1 MWVNQRDNFLIC
13 SYLNMKYTRK
23 SKKGGVRIASE
34 DMNRN
39 QALSFFLNNS
49 SFSVLTNSSIS
60 CITLL
65 VTLNDGVNSPYR
77 ILRPVGFD
85 QQVKKILLKVFITA
99 DISDW
104 YTIEG
109 RGNFSGIEVTSKED
123 FQKEIDIQREIYRKS
138 FFSDVSL
145 LEGMCPHI
153 INWHHCEQNENTVQL
168 LRKLI
173 GLTPIEQQSLNQILD
188 GGSIGNNQISF
199 IVMEFME
206 EYQVAS
212 DVFQDVDEEGKIRPY
227 DEKQHIL
234 LDLLQFE
241 FQRLN
246 SYGYKHGDAHFGNVM
261 IHQDYDYLYSSLK
274 GRTLIIDYGRT
285 EERPKPYNINI
296 VDNNLERFRNE
307 PWGISQNYLIDIDKF
322 NAMYQE
328 KLQNMQHFYQDLGGY
343 LQDFIGYPNDRSYN
357 SIRNVLEE
365 IINNNPEMYFGGNNK
380 KQSIFKTPP
389 KIFISNLK
397 ALFNHEANGEIKGD
411 IIKKK
416 RSKTRIR
423 RNNIRRYNIRRNNP
437 NVVKLMTTRN
447 RKRRGKHNLTL
458 KMKK

>member
-1 MWVNQRDNFLIC
+1 
-13 SYLNMKYTRK
+13 MK
-23 SKKGGVRIASE
+23 A
-34 DMNRN
+34 
-39 QALSFFLNNS
+39 QLF
-49 SFSVLTNSSIS
+49 
-60 CITLL
+60 
-65 VTLNDGVNSPYR
+65 R
-77 ILRPVGFD
+77 ILL
-85 QQVKKILLKVFITA
+85 KILLKVFITA

-234 LDLLQFE
+234 LDLFLFWFLLE
-241 FQRLN
+241 
-246 SYGYKHGDAHFGNVM
+246 M
-261 IHQDYDYLYSSLK
+261 IL
-274 GRTLIIDYGRT
+274 
-285 EERPKPYNINI
+285 
-296 VDNNLERFRNE
+296 F
-307 PWGISQNYLIDIDKF
+307 
-322 NAMYQE
+322 
-328 KLQNMQHFYQDLGGY
+328 LG
-343 LQDFIGYPNDRSYN
+343 L
-357 SIRNVLEE
+357 
-365 IINNNPEMYFGGNNK
+365 
-380 KQSIFKTPP
+380 
-389 KIFISNLK
+389 
-397 ALFNHEANGEIKGD
+397 LFFLD
-411 IIKKK
+411 
-416 RSKTRIR
+416 
-423 RNNIRRYNIRRNNP
+423 
-437 NVVKLMTTRN
+437 
-447 RKRRGKHNLTL
+447 
-458 KMKK
+458 